1 MVLKIEVD
9 QALQGLTNEYL
20 YSARNE
26 ELSAAD
32 EDNVKKSVISASTSK
47 LKSIGDVCIT
57 TKSNNNLNSLSFI
70 KT

>member
-32 EDNVKKSVISASTSK
+32 EDNVKESVISASTSK

-57 TKSNNNLNSLSFI
+57 TK
-70 KT
+70 